1 MLQFSYNINFKKGS
15 ANMKKIISLI
25 LVTVMLFAVMA
36 PMASAANERTPIVY
50 IRGNGDGLYY
60 PDGTLCVA
68 QFEDLSLDGEGGI
81 DKDTIVETAVNILKP
96 FVLEGMLF
104 DKWDNYGRAVYEEL
118 KPLFPDAGLDY
129 NGNPTKETGVHPQV
143 MADSIAAAKNPW
155 YYNANSSYAFA
166 YDWRLSPYD
175 HVDRLHAYVLQ
186 VLKTTGQD
194 QVSMYCRCMGGSLLA
209 AYLERYG
216 HLGHIKNVIFCDS
229 LQNESTLFSKAFSG
243 QFEFDAKTIER
254 YAGQVDFLGKT
265 GDGVG
270 FEFTYVLYEIVFK
283 TMDFFNQITVTDK
296 ALDEV
301 EKLYERL
308 AKALMPA
315 LLHAFGMATQVNYWT
330 EVNEKDMDA
339 ALDLVYGEEGSELR
353 TKYAGLI
360 EKIQYYREHVSSDL
374 DGFYD
379 KLEENGIHYG
389 FVAKYGF
396 MNMPILKDANLL
408 SDSLVSLTHCTFGAT
423 TALVGKTLSEEY
435 LAGVSEENRKYIAPD
450 KQVDLSTCRVPD
462 RTWILKN
469 AHHDVI
475 DCLEPIIWEFLNGT
489 NETVDTVKSGSQ
501 FMVFDYETRKVS
513 TMTGDNCAEYD
524 WLTSPVEEPTT
535 ETRLVSFM
543 RFFTVILE
551 IIKRIFTG
559 NFNFSDLF

>member
-1 MLQFSYNINFKKGS
+1 
-15 ANMKKIISLI
+15 MKKIVSLL
-25 LVTVMLFAVMA
+25 LVLVMLFAVMA
-36 PMASAANERTPIVY
+36 PVATVSAANERTPIVY

-68 QFEDLSLDGEGGI
+68 QFEELSLGGDEG
-81 DKDTIVETAVNILKP
+81 DETSKDDIVDAVVNILKP

-104 DKWDNYGRAVYEEL
+104 DNWNNYGKAIYDEL

-129 NGNPTKETGVHPQV
+129 NGNPTKGTGVHPQT
-143 MADSIAAAKNPW
+143 MANSIAASKSEW
-155 YYNANSSYAFA
+155 YYTANGQYAFA

-175 HVDRLHAYVLQ
+175 HVDRLHKYVLQ
-186 VLKTTGQD
+186 VISTTGQN

-216 HLGHIKNVIFCDS
+216 HLGLVKNVIFCDS
-229 LQNESTLFSKAFSG
+229 LQNESTLFSKLFSG
-243 QFEFDAKTIER
+243 QIEFDAKTIER

-270 FEFTYVLYEIVFK
+270 FEFTDVIYEIVFK

-301 EKLYERL
+301 EALYERL
-308 AKALMPA
+308 GKALMPA

-339 ALDLVYGEEGSELR
+339 ALNLVYGEEGSELR

-374 DGFYD
+374 KGFYN
-379 KLEENGIHYG
+379 KLDGYNIHYG
-389 FVAKYGF
+389 FIAKYGF
-396 MNMPILKDANLL
+396 MNMPLIKDADLL

-423 TALVGKTLSEEY
+423 TAPIGQKFSEQY
-435 LAGVSEENRKYIAPD
+435 LAGVSEENLKYIAPD

-475 DCLEPIIWEFLNGT
+475 DCLEPVIWEFLNGT
-489 NETVDTVKSGSQ
+489 KETVDTVTSGSQ
-501 FMVFDYETRKVS
+501 FMVYDYDTK
-513 TMTGDNCAEYD
+513 TMSKMTEDNCADYE
-524 WLTSPVEEPTT
+524 WITRPVEEPTT

-543 RFFTVILE
+543 RFFTLILNFLTRLFNGE
-551 IIKRIFTG
+551 ALKNIF
-559 NFNFSDLF
+559 SK

>member
-1 MLQFSYNINFKKGS
+1 
-15 ANMKKIISLI
+15 MKKLISLS
-25 LVTVMLFAVMA
+25 LVLIMLFAVMA
-36 PMASAANERTPIVY
+36 PVSSVFAANERTPIVY

-60 PDGTLCVA
+60 EDGTLCVA
-68 QFEDLSLDGEGGI
+68 QFEDLNLGGDGEDDGL
-81 DKDTIVETAVNILKP
+81 DKDTIVETVVNILKP

-104 DKWDNYGRAVYEEL
+104 DNWDNYGRAIYDEL

-129 NGNPTKETGVHPQV
+129 NGNPTKGTGVHPQT
-143 MADSIAAAKNPW
+143 MANSIAASKSA
-155 YYNANSSYAFA
+155 YNYNVNGQYSFA

-175 HVDRLHAYVLQ
+175 HVDRLHEYVLQ
-186 VLKTTGQD
+186 VLKSTGKD
-194 QVSMYCRCMGGSLLA
+194 HVSMYCRCMGGSLLA

-216 HLGHIKNVIFCDS
+216 HLGLVKNVIFCDS

-243 QFEFDAKTIER
+243 QIEFDAKTIER
-254 YAGQVDFLGKT
+254 YAGQVDFLGTT

-270 FEFTYVLYEIVFK
+270 FEFTDVLYEIVFK

-301 EKLYERL
+301 EALYERL
-308 AKALMPA
+308 GKALMPA

-330 EVNEKDMDA
+330 EVNENDMDA

-374 DGFYD
+374 DAFYD
-379 KLEENGIHYG
+379 KLDEYGIYYG
-389 FVAKYGF
+389 FIAKYGF
-396 MNMPILKDANLL
+396 MNMPLIKDADLL

-423 TALVGKTLSEEY
+423 TAPIGQKLSDEY
-435 LAGVSEENRKYIAPD
+435 LASVSEENRKYIAPD
-450 KQVDLSTCRVPD
+450 NQVDLSTCRVPE

-475 DCLEPIIWEFLNGT
+475 DCLEPVIWEYLNGE
-489 NETVDTVKSGSQ
+489 NETVDTVTAGSQ
-501 FMVFDYETRKVS
+501 FMVFDYETLK
-513 TMTGDNCAEYD
+513 MTKMTEENCADYE
-524 WLTSPVEEPTT
+524 WINKPVEEPTT
-535 ETRLVSFM
+535 TTRLMSFM
-543 RFFTVILE
+543 RFFTMILNF
-551 IIKRIFTG
+551 FTKLFSG
-559 NFNFSDLF
+559 EFSFSDLF

>member
-1 MLQFSYNINFKKGS
+1 
-15 ANMKKIISLI
+15 MKKLISLS
-25 LVTVMLFAVMA
+25 LVLIMLFAVMA
-36 PMASAANERTPIVY
+36 PVSSVFAANERTPIVY

-60 PDGTLCVA
+60 EDGTLCVA
-68 QFEDLSLDGEGGI
+68 QFEDLNFGGDGEDDGL
-81 DKDTIVETAVNILKP
+81 DKDTIVETVVNILKP
-96 FVLEGMLF
+96 FVLEGMIF
-104 DKWDNYGRAVYEEL
+104 DNWDNYGRAVYDEL

-129 NGNPTKETGVHPQV
+129 NGNPTKGTGVHPQT
-143 MADSIAAAKNPW
+143 MANSIAASKSTWN
-155 YYNANSSYAFA
+155 YVYNGCYAFA

-175 HVDRLHAYVLQ
+175 HVDRLHEYVLQ

-243 QFEFDAKTIER
+243 QIEFDAKTIER
-254 YAGQVDFLGKT
+254 YAGQVDFLGTT

-270 FEFTYVLYEIVFK
+270 FEFTDVLYEIVFK

-301 EKLYERL
+301 EALYERL
-308 AKALMPA
+308 GKALMPA

-330 EVNEKDMDA
+330 EVNENDMDA
-339 ALDLVYGEEGSELR
+339 ALNLVYGEEGSELR

-379 KLEENGIHYG
+379 KLDEYGIYYG
-389 FVAKYGF
+389 FIAKYGF
-396 MNMPILKDANLL
+396 MNMPLIKDADLL

-423 TALVGKTLSEEY
+423 TAPIAQKLSDEY
-435 LAGVSEENRKYIAPD
+435 IASVSEENRKYIAPD

-475 DCLEPIIWEFLNGT
+475 DCLEPVIWEFLNGT
-489 NETVDTVKSGSQ
+489 NETVDTVTAGSQ
-501 FMVFDYETRKVS
+501 FMVFDYETL
-513 TMTGDNCAEYD
+513 TMTKMTEENCADYE
-524 WLTSPVEEPTT
+524 WINKPVEEPNDTT
-535 ETRLVSFM
+535 RVMSFV
-543 RFFTVILE
+543 RFFTMILNF
-551 IIKRIFTG
+551 FTKLFSG
-559 NFNFSDLF
+559 EFSFSDLF

>member
-1 MLQFSYNINFKKGS
+1 
-15 ANMKKIISLI
+15 MKKILSII
-25 LVTVMLFAVMA
+25 LTITMLMAVAM
-36 PMASAANERTPIVY
+36 PMMSAAAANERTPIVY

-60 PDGTLCVA
+60 PDGTLCKA
-68 QFEDLSLDGEGGI
+68 QFVDLELGGEGGF
-81 DKDTIVETAVNILKP
+81 DKDTIVETTVNILKP
-96 FVLEGMLF
+96 FVMEGMLF
-104 DKWDNYGRAVYEEL
+104 DEWDNYGRAIYEEL

-129 NGNPTKETGVHPQV
+129 NGNPTKGTGVLAST
-143 MADSIAAAKNPW
+143 MNDSIAQAQSAHR
-155 YYNANSSYAFA
+155 YNVNSSYNFA

-175 HVDRLHAYVLQ
+175 HVDRLHNYVMQ
-186 VLKTTGQD
+186 VLSVTQQK
-194 QVSMYCRCMGGSLLA
+194 QVSMFCRCVGGSLLA
-209 AYLERYG
+209 AYLEKYG

-229 LQNESTLFSKAFSG
+229 LQNESTLISKAFSG
-243 QFEFDAKTIER
+243 QVEFDAKTIER

-270 FEFTYVLYEIVFK
+270 FEFTDVLYEIVFK

-301 EKLYERL
+301 EKLYEKL

-339 ALDLVYGEEGSELR
+339 ALNLVYGKEGSELR
-353 TKYAGLI
+353 QKYAGLI

-374 DGFYD
+374 EGFYD
-379 KLEENGIHYG
+379 KLDSYGIHYG

-396 MNMPILKDANLL
+396 MNMPILKDADLL

-423 TALVGKTLSEEY
+423 TAPIGKTLSEKY
-435 LAGVSEENRKYIAPD
+435 LAGISEENRKYIAPD

-489 NETVDTVKSGSQ
+489 KETVDTVKSGSQ
-501 FMVFDYETRKVS
+501 FMVFDYETLKLS
-513 TMTGDNCAEYD
+513 TMTEDNCADYEWITRTVD
-524 WLTSPVEEPTT
+524 EPTT
-535 ETRLVSFM
+535 KTRLVSFM
-543 RFFTVILE
+543 RFFTMILNFITKLFKGE
-551 IIKRIFTG
+551 ISFGK
-559 NFNFSDLF
+559 

>member
-1 MLQFSYNINFKKGS
+1 
-15 ANMKKIISLI
+15 MKKLISLS
-25 LVTVMLFAVMA
+25 LVLIMLFAVMA
-36 PMASAANERTPIVY
+36 PVSSVFAANERTPIVY

-60 PDGTLCVA
+60 EDGTLCVA
-68 QFEDLSLDGEGGI
+68 QFEDLNLGGDGEDDGL
-81 DKDTIVETAVNILKP
+81 DKDTIVETVVNILKP

-104 DKWDNYGRAVYEEL
+104 DNWDNYGRAIYDEL

-129 NGNPTKETGVHPQV
+129 NGNPTKGTGVHPQT
-143 MADSIAAAKNPW
+143 MANSIAASKSA
-155 YYNANSSYAFA
+155 YNYNVNGQYSFA

-175 HVDRLHAYVLQ
+175 HVDRLHEYVLQ
-186 VLKTTGQD
+186 VLKSTGKD
-194 QVSMYCRCMGGSLLA
+194 HVSMYCRCMGGSLLA

-216 HLGHIKNVIFCDS
+216 HLGLVKNVIFCDS

-243 QFEFDAKTIER
+243 QIEFDAKTIER
-254 YAGQVDFLGKT
+254 YAGQVDFLGTT

-270 FEFTYVLYEIVFK
+270 FEFTDVLYEIVFK

-301 EKLYERL
+301 EALYERL
-308 AKALMPA
+308 GKALMPA

-330 EVNEKDMDA
+330 EVNENDMDA

-374 DGFYD
+374 DAFYD
-379 KLEENGIHYG
+379 KLDEYGIYYG
-389 FVAKYGF
+389 FIAKYGF
-396 MNMPILKDANLL
+396 MNMPLIKDADLL

-423 TALVGKTLSEEY
+423 TAPIGQKLSDEY
-435 LAGVSEENRKYIAPD
+435 LASVSEENRKYIAPD
-450 KQVDLSTCRVPD
+450 KQVDLSTCRVPE

-475 DCLEPIIWEFLNGT
+475 DCLEPVIWEYLNGE
-489 NETVDTVKSGSQ
+489 NETVDTVTAGSQ
-501 FMVFDYETRKVS
+501 FMVFDYETLK
-513 TMTGDNCAEYD
+513 MTKMTEENCADYE
-524 WLTSPVEEPTT
+524 WINKPVEEPTT
-535 ETRLVSFM
+535 TTRLMSFM
-543 RFFTVILE
+543 RFFTMILNF
-551 IIKRIFTG
+551 FTKLFSG
-559 NFNFSDLF
+559 EFSFSDLF

>member
-1 MLQFSYNINFKKGS
+1 
-15 ANMKKIISLI
+15 MKKLISLS
-25 LVTVMLFAVMA
+25 LVLIMLFAVMA
-36 PMASAANERTPIVY
+36 PVSSVFAANERTPIVY

-60 PDGTLCVA
+60 EDGTLCVA
-68 QFEDLSLDGEGGI
+68 QFEDLNFGGDGEDDGL
-81 DKDTIVETAVNILKP
+81 DKDTIVETVVNILKP
-96 FVLEGMLF
+96 FVLEGMIF
-104 DKWDNYGRAVYEEL
+104 DNWDNYGRAIYDEL

-129 NGNPTKETGVHPQV
+129 NGNPTKGTGVHPQT
-143 MADSIAAAKNPW
+143 MANSIAASKSTWN
-155 YYNANSSYAFA
+155 YVYNGQYAFA

-175 HVDRLHAYVLQ
+175 HVDRLHEYVLQ

-216 HLGHIKNVIFCDS
+216 HLGLVKNVIFCDS

-243 QFEFDAKTIER
+243 QIEFDAKTIER
-254 YAGQVDFLGKT
+254 YAGQVDFLGTT

-270 FEFTYVLYEIVFK
+270 FEFTDVLYEIVFK

-301 EKLYERL
+301 EALYERL
-308 AKALMPA
+308 GKALMPA

-330 EVNEKDMDA
+330 EVNENDMDA
-339 ALDLVYGEEGSELR
+339 ALNLVYGEEGSELR

-379 KLEENGIHYG
+379 KLDEYGIYYG
-389 FVAKYGF
+389 FIAKYGF
-396 MNMPILKDANLL
+396 MNMPLVKDSDLL

-423 TALVGKTLSEEY
+423 TAPIAQKLSDEY
-435 LAGVSEENRKYIAPD
+435 IASVSEENRKYIAPD

-475 DCLEPIIWEFLNGT
+475 DCLEPVIWEFLNGT
-489 NETVDTVKSGSQ
+489 NETVDTVTAGSQ
-501 FMVFDYETRKVS
+501 FMVFDYETL
-513 TMTGDNCAEYD
+513 TMTKMTEENCADYE
-524 WLTSPVEEPTT
+524 WINKPVEEPDDTT
-535 ETRLVSFM
+535 RVMSFV
-543 RFFTVILE
+543 RFFTMILNF
-551 IIKRIFTG
+551 FTKLFSG
-559 NFNFSDLF
+559 EFSFSDLF